1 MQLLYNFFG
10 TIMRWIYETV
20 IQIGGEPES
29 VSYFAITLMLM
40 AVVSKIISMPLTYKT
55 TQNAKKTQDLQPKL
69 EQLKKKYG
77 YDERILQQKTMEFYR
92 DNNVN
97 AAGCSSCL
105 PLIIQL
111 VVILG
116 LFGVVRNPEL
126 YIFDNAAQFDEI
138 AKNFLWI
145 SDLTLPDPY
154 FFGLPLL
161 NALLQLVVQRM
172 NPATKQQSQAAG
184 GNTMAMMTYIMPIM
198 IFFISVNWASA
209 LLLYWTFGNV
219 LEVVVRSIMM
229 VFMKRKPAEE
239 V

>member
-1 MQLLYNFFG
+1 
-10 TIMRWIYETV
+10 
-20 IQIGGEPES
+20 
-29 VSYFAITLMLM
+29 
-40 AVVSKIISMPLTYKT
+40 
-55 TQNAKKTQDLQPKL
+55 
-69 EQLKKKYG
+69 
-77 YDERILQQKTMEFYR
+77 MEFYR
-92 DNNVN
+92 DNNVS

-161 NALLQLVVQRM
+161 NALLQPVVQRM
-172 NPATKQQSQAAG
+172 NPGTKQQGQAAG

>member
-1 MQLLYNFFG
+1 
-10 TIMRWIYETV
+10 MRWIYETV
-20 IQIGGEPES
+20 VQIGSEPRL

-40 AVVSKIISMPLTYKT
+40 AVVSKLISMPLTYKT

-69 EQLKKKYG
+69 EALKKKYG

-92 DNNVN
+92 ENNVS

-105 PLIIQL
+105 PLIIQMI
-111 VVILG
+111 VILG

-145 SDLTLPDPY
+145 SDLTLPDPLFY
-154 FFGLPLL
+154 GLPLL

-172 NPATKQQSQAAG
+172 NPAMKQQSQATG
-184 GNTMAMMTYIMPIM
+184 GTMAMMTYIMPIM
-198 IFFISVNWASA
+198 IFFISVKWASA

-219 LEVVVRSIMM
+219 LEVVVRSVMM
-229 VFMKRKPAEE
+229 LFMKRKPAEE

>member
-1 MQLLYNFFG
+1 
-10 TIMRWIYETV
+10 MRWIYETV
-20 IQIGGEPES
+20 VQIGSEPRL

-40 AVVSKIISMPLTYKT
+40 AVVSKLISMPLTYKT

-69 EQLKKKYG
+69 EALKKKYG

-92 DNNVN
+92 ENNVS

-105 PLIIQL
+105 PLIIQMI
-111 VVILG
+111 VILG

-145 SDLTLPDPY
+145 SDMTLPDP
-154 FFGLPLL
+154 FFYGLPLL

-172 NPATKQQSQAAG
+172 NPAMKQQSQATG
-184 GNTMAMMTYIMPIM
+184 GTMAMMTYIMPIM

-219 LEVVVRSIMM
+219 LEVLVRSVMM
-229 VFMKRKPAEE
+229 LFMKRKPAEE

>member
-20 IQIGGEPES
+20 VQIGSEPRL

-40 AVVSKIISMPLTYKT
+40 AVVSKLISMPLTYKT

-69 EQLKKKYG
+69 EALKKKYG

-92 DNNVN
+92 ENNVS

-105 PLIIQL
+105 PLIIQMI
-111 VVILG
+111 VILG

-145 SDLTLPDPY
+145 SDMTLPDP
-154 FFGLPLL
+154 FFYGLPLL

-172 NPATKQQSQAAG
+172 NPAMKQQSQATG
-184 GNTMAMMTYIMPIM
+184 GTMAMMTYIMPIM

-219 LEVVVRSIMM
+219 LEVLVRSVMM
-229 VFMKRKPAEE
+229 LFMKRKPAEE